1 VLFFLS
7 HLPFLPIEPRI
18 EAVPREKARG
28 GIAMR
33 NRIQIALVLAGLL
46 LLSGCGVVGPYEMRG
61 EYMLTLDQALGRAS
75 SVYDL

>member
-1 VLFFLS
+1 
-7 HLPFLPIEPRI
+7 
-18 EAVPREKARG
+18 
-28 GIAMR
+28 MR